1 MKATYFVPVLPL
13 TDGAPTPNRRHRAD
27 KERVRYLIS
36 AGFIITWIGILVLQ
50 GAHFGSE
57 KRTGRKMWRQKA
69 PYGLSLP
76 YVRNS
81 MTRDAYEFLR
91 RNIHFADNTLQQPE
105 GTRWI

>member
-1 MKATYFVPVLPL
+1 MVLQLP
-13 TDGAPTPNRRHRAD
+13 TDAIGRTKNEYD
-27 KERVRYLIS
+27 
-36 AGFIITWIGILVLQ
+36 ITSLQDSSSHGLGSLVLQ

-57 KRTGRKMWRQKA
+57 KRTGRKMWQKA
-69 PYGLSLP
+69 PYRLSLP

-105 GTRWI
+105 GTKVWCKPGWITL